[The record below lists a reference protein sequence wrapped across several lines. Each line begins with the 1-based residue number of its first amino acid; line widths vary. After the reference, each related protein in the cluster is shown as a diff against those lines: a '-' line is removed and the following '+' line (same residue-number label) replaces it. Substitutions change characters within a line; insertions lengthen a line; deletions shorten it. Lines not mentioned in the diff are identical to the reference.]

1 GREERLKD
9 ARQRRVIHT
18 AAIIADDEPVIAARR
33 DRTVDVVE
41 RAGELDRLESELDD
55 AAAAIADRL
64 RGVGAEVE
72 QNLPELAL
80 IALDDRG
87 RARDAAAQLDRRGQR
102 RAQQTCRVAD

>member
-9 ARQRRVIHT
+9 ARQRRVIHAT
-18 AAIIADDEPVIAARR
+18 AIIADDQPVIAARR
-33 DRTVDVVE
+33 DRAVDVVE
-41 RAGELDRLESELDD
+41 RAGELDHLESELD
-55 AAAAIADRL
+55 AAAAALADRL

-87 RARDAAAQLDRRGQR
+87 RALPSSAIGRAALPPRSSRPSL
-102 RAQQTCRVAD
+102 CS